1 MTAIWSSTCK
11 LRKPA
16 AREEKGVGLSDAA
29 LRGVRASAGLRPS
42 APRVAPRTVSAGDQG
57 ENQARGD
64 VLCVP
69 TSRSCSNEME
79 AKKEHCHLEDSNTLM
94 LL

>member
-29 LRGVRASAGLRPS
+29 LRGVRASA
-42 APRVAPRTVSAGDQG
+42 PRVAPGTVSAGDQG

-64 VLCVP
+64 ALCVP

>member
-29 LRGVRASAGLRPS
+29 LRPS
-42 APRVAPRTVSAGDQG
+42 GPRVAPGTVSAGDQG

-79 AKKEHCHLEDSNTLM
+79 AKKEHCHLEDNNTLM